1 MRVLVLEDSEPDFEL
16 ALHALRRDGLL
27 VDAVRVETEEDFA
40 RELERG
46 PDIVICDF
54 RLPGFDALR
63 ALELRDEAGSE
74 VPVIIVSG
82 TVGEEQAAAAMK
94 RGAADYLL
102 KDRMGRLG
110 QAVRNALR
118 EQRLVVAGRRAR
130 EETRRGEERLR
141 LMVESVQDYAIFL
154 LDEAG
159 AVASWNGGAERIHG
173 LRESDALG
181 RDMAELL
188 LPEGSGPAERERMLG
203 RAREA
208 GRVEEEGW
216 RRRGDGEPFR
226 ANVVLRPLVVG
237 SDAGY
242 LVVVRDVTEQRELEA
257 QFQQSQKMEAVGRLA
272 GGVAHDFNNL
282 LTVITGSAEML
293 SEDLDADDP
302 RRADAEEIRR
312 AAERGAALTRQLLAF
327 THRQVRRPLAIDLRA
342 VVDEMDGLLARVI
355 GEHIEVV
362 TQAPAQPLAVHAD
375 PTEIEQ
381 VVMNLAVNARHA
393 MPEGGV
399 LSILLD
405 EVRLDEAAVA
415 RMGGL
420 APGGYARLR
429 VSDTGHG
436 IAPDVMPHLFEPFFT
451 TKGPGEGTGL
461 GLPTVYAIV
470 THSGG
475 HVGAESR
482 EGAGAAFII
491 HLPLTDAAPVAETG
505 PDAASGIGQ
514 TGSESILLVEDEPA
528 VRRLVSRTLERAGY
542 SVLVAE
548 SGAAAAALW
557 TRTPIDLLLTDV
569 VMPGADGA
577 ELARR
582 FSAERPGARVL
593 FMSGHTEGALVDRAA
608 REAQAPFLQKPFTPA
623 ELARRV
629 REVLDAPGPGP

>member
-1 MRVLVLEDSEPDFEL
+1 MLEDSEPDFEL
-16 ALHALRRDGLL
+16 ALHALRRDGLQ
-27 VDAVRVETEEDFA
+27 VDAVRVETEADFA
-40 RELERG
+40 RELGRD
-46 PDIVICDF
+46 PDVVICDF

-74 VPVIIVSG
+74 TPVIIVSG
-82 TVGEEQAAAAMK
+82 TVGEEQAAAAIK

-118 EQRLVVAGRRAR
+118 EHRLVVAGRRAR
-130 EETRRGEERLR
+130 DEMRRGEERLR

-159 AVASWNGGAERIHG
+159 AVASWNNGAERIHG
-173 LRESDALG
+173 YREAEALG
-181 RDMAELL
+181 RDMAGLL
-188 LPEGSGPAERERMLG
+188 LPEGSGPAERERTLA
-203 RAREA
+203 RARDA

-216 RRRGDGEPFR
+216 RLRADGERFR
-226 ANVVLRPLVVG
+226 ANVVLRPLMVG
-237 SDAGY
+237 TDAGY

-282 LTVITGSAEML
+282 LTVILGSAEML
-293 SEDLDADDP
+293 SEDLEVDDP

-327 THRQVRRPLAIDLRA
+327 THRQVRRPLPVDLRA
-342 VVDEMDGLLARVI
+342 VVDEMDSLLARVI

-362 TQAPAQPLAVHAD
+362 TQAPAEPLAVYAD

-381 VVMNLAVNARHA
+381 VVMNLAVNARDA

-405 EVRLDEAAVA
+405 GVRLDEAAAA

-470 THSGG
+470 TQSGG
-475 HVGAESR
+475 HIGAESR
-482 EGAGAAFII
+482 EGAGAAFVI
-491 HLPLTDAAPVAETG
+491 HLPLTGAAPVAEAG
-505 PDAASGIGQ
+505 PDAADGAGP
-514 TGSESILLVEDEPA
+514 TGTESVLLVEDEPA

>member
-1 MRVLVLEDSEPDFEL
+1 VLEDSEPDFEL
-16 ALHALRRDGLL
+16 IVHALRRDGLE
-27 VDAVRVETEEDFA
+27 VEAVRVQTEDDFA
-40 RELERG
+40 RELARG
-46 PDIVICDF
+46 HDVVLCDF

-63 ALELRDEAGSE
+63 ALELRDEAGVE

-82 TVGEEQAAAAMK
+82 TVGDEQAAAAIK
-94 RGAADYLL
+94 QGAADYLL

-110 QAVRNALR
+110 QAVRGALR
-118 EQRLVVAGRRAR
+118 EQRLILAERRAV
-130 EETRRGEERLR
+130 EEMRRGEERLR

-154 LDEAG
+154 LDEQG
-159 AVASWNGGAERIHG
+159 RVASWNAGAQRIHG
-173 LRESDALG
+173 YPEAAALG

-188 LPEGSGPAERERMLG
+188 LPEGAGAPDAERVLAE
-203 RAREA
+203 AREQ

-216 RRRGDGEPFR
+216 RVRADGERFR
-226 ANVVLRPLVVG
+226 ANVVLRPLVVDD
-237 SDAGY
+237 DAGY

-257 QFQQSQKMEAVGRLA
+257 QLQQSQKMEAVGRLA

-293 SEDLDADDP
+293 SEDLEPDDP
-302 RRADAEEIRR
+302 RRVDAEEIRR

-327 THRQVRRPLAIDLRA
+327 THRQVRRPLVIDLRA

-355 GEHIEVV
+355 GEHIELV
-362 TQAPAQPLAVHAD
+362 TEAPAEPLAVRAD

-381 VVMNLAVNARHA
+381 VLMNLAVNARDA

-405 EVRLDEAAVA
+405 RVEIDRVAAA
-415 RMGGL
+415 RMGGIS
-420 APGGYARLR
+420 PGPYARMR
-429 VSDTGHG
+429 VADTGHG
-436 IAPDVMPHLFEPFFT
+436 IPPEIVPHLFEPFFT

-470 THSGG
+470 TQSGG
-475 HVGAESR
+475 HIGVESR
-482 EGAGAAFII
+482 DRSGATFTV
-491 HLPLTDAAPVAETG
+491 HLPLTDAAPTPQAD
-505 PDAASGIGQ
+505 PDAAVGAGHA
-514 TGSESILLVEDEPA
+514 GSESILLVEDEPA

-548 SGAAAAALW
+548 TGAAAAALW
-557 TRTPIDLLLTDV
+557 SRTPVDLLLTDV
-569 VMPGADGA
+569 VMPGTDGA

-582 FSAERPGARVL
+582 FSADRPGGRVL
-593 FMSGHTEGALVDRAA
+593 FMSGYTQGVLVDRAA
-608 REAQAPFLQKPFTPA
+608 REARAPFLQKPFTPA

-629 REVLDAPGPGP
+629 REVLDAPEARP